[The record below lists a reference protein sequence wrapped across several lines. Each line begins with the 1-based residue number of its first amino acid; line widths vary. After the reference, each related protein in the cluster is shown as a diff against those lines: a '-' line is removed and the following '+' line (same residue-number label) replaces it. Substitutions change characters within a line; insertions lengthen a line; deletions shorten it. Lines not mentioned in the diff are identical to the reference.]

1 MNRFNQRPARAVG
14 QVHGISDMTYRVTN
28 ESGYAI
34 VHLAGDIDLSC
45 SPEARKAIL
54 DRLLAAQHTLVDL
67 SAVTYIDSSGIAS
80 LVEGYQTAR
89 KKNLQF
95 GLIAVSEPAMSVLE
109 LARLDKVFPIHAS
122 VADRVK

>member
-1 MNRFNQRPARAVG
+1 
-14 QVHGISDMTYRVTN
+14 MTYRVTN

-95 GLIAVSEPAMSVLE
+95 GLTFHVEAANTDFQRAAHFSTRFA
-109 LARLDKVFPIHAS
+109 HA
-122 VADRVK
+122 